1 MIFLFNIYLELN
13 KKTLVKMKTFQFILF
28 STVYFFYSHHLFSQI
43 INRENITDME
53 FRHVGPVGNRVT
65 TVAGVPNDPMTY
77 YVGAASGGVW
87 KTLDGGLNWKPIF
100 DSQEVHS
107 IGAISVAPSD
117 PMTIY
122 VGTGESSIRS
132 NVSIG
137 NGVYKSEDG
146 GDTWKNLGLENTGRI
161 SRIIIHPKNRNLIYV
176 GSLGHA
182 YAPQKD
188 RGIFMS
194 DNGGDT
200 WKHVLFIDNNTGI
213 SDIVM
218 DPDNPRILFAGAWQL
233 DLKTWRRISGGPG
246 GGIFK
251 TIDGGKNWIRLK
263 GNGLPEKDVGKI
275 ALAMTPADPER
286 LYALIETG
294 DGVPYNGKETEYGEL
309 WRSDDNG
316 KTFKLINSNRNLGG
330 RQAYYTRTAASTDN
344 PNEVYFMTSDFFSSI
359 DGGITITQ
367 ALEGD
372 DALKL
377 ENHSKL
383 SAPNWDHHEMW
394 IDPFDGNRM
403 AVAGDG
409 GISISQNRG
418 KSWLKTFLPVAQL
431 YHVTTDNSIPY
442 NLLTNR
448 QDGPSMKGPSRANM
462 GNWWYSGMIQ
472 SGLWREVGGGES
484 GFATP
489 DPTNP
494 DIVWSSASGS
504 GSLGGIVTRY
514 NEKTNQ
520 YRQLEVWPEYA
531 SGSYA
536 SLLKYRFQWTFPLL
550 ISPHDNKTIYVTS
563 QHVHK
568 TTNDGQSWEVISPD
582 LTMND
587 KEMQGFS
594 GGLTGDNIAVEYA
607 NVIYAF
613 EESPVQKGVLW
624 AGTNDGLVHVSQD
637 NGKSW
642 KNVTKNI
649 PKLPKL
655 GVVRNIDASKWNP
668 AKAYLTIEFHQVGN
682 FKPYVY
688 KTENFGKSWEK
699 ITNGIAPGN
708 LSYTRNIKE
717 DPVREG
723 LLYLGTEN
731 ALYFSNDDGNNW
743 QSLMT
748 NLPHTPMY
756 WIDVQ
761 EHFNDL
767 VIGTYG
773 RGIWIL
779 DDISPLQQL
788 NENIL
793 TKESH
798 LFDIKPSYRFHNV
811 TNSLQMLKEAS
822 TGQDPPKGASINFW
836 SRDKKDVKIIITNEK
851 NDTIKIIKLKAK
863 KGINRLWWDF
873 YAEKTNL
880 IKFKTKPLYAD
891 WFSLNKNKERAE
903 QSLYSFSILSP
914 PGTYNITLKS
924 SESSMSKSL
933 KVIKDPNSEGTLEDI
948 SLQNEL
954 VTKIYEDLNLAI
966 SYVNSIETIRK
977 QLIDLKEILRNANQ
991 KKEIMP
997 IVEKLESEFLEVE
1010 KKLVQL
1016 KITGTGQDGVR
1027 YEKMIVEKLR
1037 YLASNVQISDFKPAD
1052 SYIEVYRILKNRLNK
1067 IGEEFEILKNE
1078 KLKNT
1083 LKIFKNNGVEMI
1095 ITD

>member
-1 MIFLFNIYLELN
+1 M
-13 KKTLVKMKTFQFILF
+13 KTLYNLLTLTFYLL
-28 STVYFFYSHHLFSQI
+28 YSNLSYAQTLS
-43 INRENITDME
+43 NDLITEME
-53 FRHVGPVGNRVT
+53 FRHVGPIGNRVT
-65 TVAGVPNDPMTY
+65 TVAGIPNDPMTY

-87 KTLDGGLNWKPIF
+87 KTIDGGLNWGPIF
-100 DSQEVHS
+100 DNQEVHS

-146 GDTWKNLGLENTGRI
+146 GETWKHLGLENTGRI
-161 SRIIIHPKNRNLIYV
+161 SRIIIHPKNRDLIYV

-182 YAPQKD
+182 YSPQKE
-188 RGIFMS
+188 RGVFMS
-194 DNGGDT
+194 ENGGES
-200 WKHVLFIDNNTGI
+200 WKHVLFIDSNTGI
-213 SDIVM
+213 SDMVM
-218 DPDNPRILFAGAWQL
+218 DPDNSRILFAGAWQL

-246 GGIFK
+246 SGIFK
-251 TIDGGKNWIRLK
+251 SVDGGINWTKLK
-263 GNGLPEKDVGKI
+263 GNGLPKKDVGKI
-275 ALAMTPADPER
+275 ALAMTPADPNR

-294 DGVPYNGKETEYGEL
+294 DGVPYNGKETESGEL

-316 KTFKLINSNRNLGG
+316 KTFKLVNSNRNLGG

-344 PNEVYFMTSDFFSSI
+344 PNEIYFMTSDFFSSI
-359 DGGITITQ
+359 DGGVSVTK
-367 ALEGD
+367 
-372 DALKL
+372 ALKGDGDEEEEYVDKNGPQL
-377 ENHSKL
+377 AS
-383 SAPNWDHHEMW
+383 PNWDHHEMW

-448 QDGPSMKGPSRANM
+448 QDGPSMKGPSRSNM
-462 GNWWYSGMIQ
+462 ENWWHSGMIQ

-489 DPTNP
+489 DPKNP

-514 NEKTNQ
+514 NEKTKQ

-531 SGSYA
+531 AGSYA

-550 ISPHDNKTIYVTS
+550 ISPHDNKTVYVTS

-587 KEMQGFS
+587 KKMQGFS

-613 EESPVQKGVLW
+613 EESPVKQGVFW

-637 NGKSW
+637 NGKTW

-655 GVVRNIDASKWNP
+655 GVVRNIEASKWNP
-668 AKAYLTIEFHQVGN
+668 AKAYLTIEFHQVGD

-688 KTENFGKSWEK
+688 KTENYGKSWEK
-699 ITNGIAPGN
+699 ITNGIKPGN

-717 DPVREG
+717 DPVKEG

-731 ALYFSNDDGNNW
+731 ALYFSNDDGENW
-743 QSLMT
+743 QSLMS
-748 NLPHTPMY
+748 NLPPSPMY

-767 VIGTYG
+767 VVGTYG

-779 DDISPLQQL
+779 DDLSPLQQL
-788 NENIL
+788 DQNI
-793 TKESH
+793 TKKEAH
-798 LFDIKPSYRFHNV
+798 LFDIKPAYRFHNV

-822 TGQDPPKGASINFW
+822 TGQDPPKGASINYW
-836 SRDKKDVKIIITNEK
+836 SNGEKDIEVIITNQK
-851 NDTIKIIKLKAK
+851 NEPIKTIKEKAK

-873 YAEKTNL
+873 SNEKTSD
-880 IKFKTKPLYAD
+880 IVFRTKPLYAD
-891 WFSLNKNKERAE
+891 WFTLDKNKERAD
-903 QSLYSFSILSP
+903 QSLYSFSIMSP

-924 SESSMSKSL
+924 GANSMTKTL
-933 KVIKDPNSEGTLEDI
+933 KVMKDPNSEGTVEDI
-948 SLQNEL
+948 NLQNQL
-954 VTKIYEDLNLAI
+954 VTKIYADLNTTI
-966 SYVNSIETIRK
+966 SHINSIEVIRRQLLDLKAMLKNSSSKKEFVQMVDKLENQFLEIEK
-977 QLIDLKEILRNANQ
+977 QLI
-991 KKEIMP
+991 
-997 IVEKLESEFLEVE
+997 
-1010 KKLVQL
+1010 QL

-1027 YEKMIVEKLR
+1027 YQKMLVEKLR
-1037 YLASNVQISDFKPAD
+1037 YLAANVQISDFKPAD
-1052 SYIEVYRILKNRLNK
+1052 SYVEVY
-1067 IGEEFEILKNE
+1067 EILKGRLNSIAQKFE
-1078 KLKNT
+1078 KLKTEDLSNT
-1083 LKIFKNNGVEMI
+1083 LDTLRNNKIEMI
-1095 ITD
+1095 VTD

>member
-1 MIFLFNIYLELN
+1 MKKLSLKLILTIYFLCSNL
-13 KKTLVKMKTFQFILF
+13 
-28 STVYFFYSHHLFSQI
+28 SFSQTLS
-43 INRENITDME
+43 NDNLKEME
-53 FRHVGPVGNRVT
+53 FRHVGPIGNRVT
-65 TVAGVPNDPMTY
+65 TVAGIPNDPMTY

-87 KTLDGGLNWKPIF
+87 KTIDGGLNWSPIF
-100 DSQEVHS
+100 DNQEVHS

-117 PMTIY
+117 PMTVY

-146 GDTWKNLGLENTGRI
+146 GETWKHLGLENTGRI
-161 SRIIIHPKNRNLIYV
+161 SRIIIHPKNRDLIYV

-182 YAPQKD
+182 YSPQKE
-188 RGIFMS
+188 RGVFMS
-194 DNGGDT
+194 ENGGES
-200 WKHVLFIDNNTGI
+200 WKHVLFIDSNTGI
-213 SDIVM
+213 SDMVM
-218 DPDNPRILFAGAWQL
+218 DPDNSRILFAGAWQL

-246 GGIFK
+246 SGIFK
-251 TIDGGKNWIRLK
+251 SVDGGINWTKLK
-263 GNGLPEKDVGKI
+263 GNGLPKKDVGKI
-275 ALAMTPADPER
+275 ALAMTPADPDR

-294 DGVPYNGKETEYGEL
+294 DGVPYNGKETESGEL

-316 KTFKLINSNRNLGG
+316 KTFKLVNSNRNLGG

-344 PNEVYFMTSDFFSSI
+344 PNEIYFMTSDFFSSI
-359 DGGITITQ
+359 DGGVSVTK
-367 ALEGD
+367 
-372 DALKL
+372 ALKGDGDEEEEYVDKNGPQL
-377 ENHSKL
+377 AS
-383 SAPNWDHHEMW
+383 PNWDHHEMW

-448 QDGPSMKGPSRANM
+448 QDGPSMKGPSRSNM
-462 GNWWYSGMIQ
+462 ENWWHSGMIQ

-489 DPTNP
+489 DPKNP

-514 NEKTNQ
+514 NEKTKQ

-531 SGSYA
+531 AGSYA
-536 SLLKYRFQWTFPLL
+536 SMLKYRFQWTFPLL
-550 ISPHDNKTIYVTS
+550 ISPHDNKTVYVTS

-587 KEMQGFS
+587 KKMQGFS

-613 EESPVQKGVLW
+613 EESPVKQGVFW

-637 NGKSW
+637 NGKTW

-655 GVVRNIDASKWNP
+655 GVVRNIEASKWNP
-668 AKAYLTIEFHQVGN
+668 AKAYLTIEFHQVGD

-688 KTENFGKSWEK
+688 KTENYGKSWEK
-699 ITNGIAPGN
+699 ITNGIKPGN

-717 DPVREG
+717 DPVKEG

-731 ALYFSNDDGNNW
+731 ALYFSNDDGENW
-743 QSLMT
+743 QSLMS
-748 NLPHTPMY
+748 NLPPSPMY

-767 VIGTYG
+767 VVGTYG

-779 DDISPLQQL
+779 DDLSPLQQL
-788 NENIL
+788 DQNI
-793 TKESH
+793 TKKETH
-798 LFDIKPSYRFHNV
+798 LFDIKPAYRFHNV

-822 TGQDPPKGASINFW
+822 TGQDPPKGASINYW
-836 SRDKKDVKIIITNEK
+836 SNGEKDIEIIITNQK
-851 NDTIKIIKLKAK
+851 NEPVKTIKEKAK

-873 YAEKTNL
+873 SNEETSN
-880 IKFKTKPLYAD
+880 IVFRTKPLYAD
-891 WFSLNKNKERAE
+891 WFTLDKNKERAD
-903 QSLYSFSILSP
+903 QSLYSFSIMSP

-924 SESSMSKSL
+924 GANSMTKTL
-933 KVIKDPNSEGTLEDI
+933 KVMKDPNSEGTEEDI
-948 SLQNEL
+948 NLQNQL
-954 VTKIYEDLNLAI
+954 VTKIYADLNTTI
-966 SYVNSIETIRK
+966 SHINSIEVIRRQLLDLKAMLKNSSSKKEFVQMVDKLENQFLEIEK
-977 QLIDLKEILRNANQ
+977 QLI
-991 KKEIMP
+991 
-997 IVEKLESEFLEVE
+997 
-1010 KKLVQL
+1010 QL

-1027 YEKMIVEKLR
+1027 YQKMLVEKLR
-1037 YLASNVQISDFKPAD
+1037 YLAANVQISDFKPAD
-1052 SYIEVYRILKNRLNK
+1052 SYVEVY
-1067 IGEEFEILKNE
+1067 EILKGRLNSIAQKFE
-1078 KLKNT
+1078 KLKTEDLSNT
-1083 LKIFKNNGVEMI
+1083 LDTLRNNKIEMI
-1095 ITD
+1095 VTD

>member
-1 MIFLFNIYLELN
+1 MKKLYFKLILSIYFLSSNL
-13 KKTLVKMKTFQFILF
+13 
-28 STVYFFYSHHLFSQI
+28 SFSQTLSNDI
-43 INRENITDME
+43 IKEME
-53 FRHVGPVGNRVT
+53 FRHVGPIGNRVT
-65 TVAGVPNDPMTY
+65 TVAGIPNDPMTY

-87 KTLDGGLNWKPIF
+87 KTIDGGLNWSPIF
-100 DSQEVHS
+100 DNQEVHS

-146 GDTWKNLGLENTGRI
+146 GETWKHLGLENTGRI
-161 SRIIIHPKNRNLIYV
+161 SRIIIHPKNRDLIYV

-182 YAPQKD
+182 YSPQKE
-188 RGIFMS
+188 RGVFMS
-194 DNGGDT
+194 ENGGES
-200 WKHVLFIDNNTGI
+200 WKHVLFIDSNTGI
-213 SDIVM
+213 SDMVM
-218 DPDNPRILFAGAWQL
+218 DPDNSRILFAGAWQL

-246 GGIFK
+246 SGIFK
-251 TIDGGKNWIRLK
+251 SVDGGINWTKLK
-263 GNGLPEKDVGKI
+263 GNGLPKKDVGKI
-275 ALAMTPADPER
+275 ALAMTPADPDR

-294 DGVPYNGKETEYGEL
+294 DGVPYNGKETESGEL

-316 KTFKLINSNRNLGG
+316 KTFKLVNSNRNLGG

-344 PNEVYFMTSDFFSSI
+344 PNEIYFMTSDFFSSI
-359 DGGITITQ
+359 DGGVSVTK
-367 ALEGD
+367 
-372 DALKL
+372 ALKGDGDEEEEYVDKNGPQL
-377 ENHSKL
+377 AS
-383 SAPNWDHHEMW
+383 PNWDHHEMW

-418 KSWLKTFLPVAQL
+418 KSWLKTLLPIAQL

-448 QDGPSMKGPSRANM
+448 QDGPSMKGPSRANS
-462 GNWWYSGMIQ
+462 NFRWSKIGMIQ
-472 SGLWREVGGGES
+472 SGMWREVGGGES

-489 DPTNP
+489 DPKNP

-514 NEKTNQ
+514 NEKTKQ

-531 SGSYA
+531 AGSYA

-550 ISPHDNKTIYVTS
+550 ISPHDNKTVYVTS

-587 KEMQGFS
+587 KKMQGFS

-613 EESPVQKGVLW
+613 EESPVKQGVFW

-637 NGKSW
+637 NGKTW

-655 GVVRNIDASKWNP
+655 GVVRNIEASKWNP
-668 AKAYLTIEFHQVGN
+668 AKAYLTIEFHQVGD

-688 KTENFGKSWEK
+688 KTENYGKSWEK
-699 ITNGIAPGN
+699 ITNGIKPGN

-717 DPVREG
+717 DPVKEG

-731 ALYFSNDDGNNW
+731 ALYFSNDDGENW
-743 QSLMT
+743 QSLMS
-748 NLPHTPMY
+748 NLPPSPMY

-767 VIGTYG
+767 VVGTYG

-779 DDISPLQQL
+779 DDLSPLQQL
-788 NENIL
+788 DQNI
-793 TKESH
+793 TKKEAH
-798 LFDIKPSYRFHNV
+798 LFDIKPAYRFHNV

-822 TGQDPPKGASINFW
+822 TGQDPPKGASINYW
-836 SRDKKDVKIIITNEK
+836 SNGEKDIEIIITNQK
-851 NDTIKIIKLKAK
+851 NEPVKTIKEKAK

-873 YAEKTNL
+873 SNEETSN
-880 IKFKTKPLYAD
+880 IVFRTKPLYAD
-891 WFSLNKNKERAE
+891 WFTLDKNKERAD
-903 QSLYSFSILSP
+903 QSLYSFSIMSP

-924 SESSMSKSL
+924 GANSMTKTL
-933 KVIKDPNSEGTLEDI
+933 KVMKDPNSEGTEEDI
-948 SLQNEL
+948 NLQNQL
-954 VTKIYEDLNLAI
+954 VTKIYADLNTTI
-966 SYVNSIETIRK
+966 SHINSIEVIRRQLLDLKAMLKNSSSKKEFVQMVDKLENQFLEIEK
-977 QLIDLKEILRNANQ
+977 QLI
-991 KKEIMP
+991 
-997 IVEKLESEFLEVE
+997 
-1010 KKLVQL
+1010 QL

-1027 YEKMIVEKLR
+1027 YQKMLVEKLR
-1037 YLASNVQISDFKPAD
+1037 YLAANVQISDFKPAD
-1052 SYIEVYRILKNRLNK
+1052 SYVEVY
-1067 IGEEFEILKNE
+1067 EILKGRLNSIVQKFE
-1078 KLKNT
+1078 KLKTEDLSNT
-1083 LKIFKNNGVEMI
+1083 LDTLRNNKIEMI
-1095 ITD
+1095 VTD

>member
-1 MIFLFNIYLELN
+1 MKKLYLKLILSIYFLFSNL
-13 KKTLVKMKTFQFILF
+13 
-28 STVYFFYSHHLFSQI
+28 SFSQTLS
-43 INRENITDME
+43 NDNIKEME
-53 FRHVGPVGNRVT
+53 FRHVGPIGNRVT
-65 TVAGVPNDPMTY
+65 TVAGIPNDPMTY

-87 KTLDGGLNWKPIF
+87 KTIDGGLNWSPIF
-100 DSQEVHS
+100 DNQEVHS

-146 GDTWKNLGLENTGRI
+146 GETWKHLGLENTGRI
-161 SRIIIHPKNRNLIYV
+161 SRIIIHPKNRDLIYV

-182 YAPQKD
+182 YSPQKE
-188 RGIFMS
+188 RGVFMS
-194 DNGGDT
+194 ENGGES
-200 WKHVLFIDNNTGI
+200 WKHVLFIDSNTGI
-213 SDIVM
+213 SDMVM
-218 DPDNPRILFAGAWQL
+218 DPDNSRILFAGAWQL

-246 GGIFK
+246 SGIFK
-251 TIDGGKNWIRLK
+251 SVDGGISWTKLK
-263 GNGLPEKDVGKI
+263 GNGLPKKDVGKI
-275 ALAMTPADPER
+275 ALAMTPADPDR

-294 DGVPYNGKETEYGEL
+294 DGVPYNGKETESGEL

-316 KTFKLINSNRNLGG
+316 KTFKLVNSNRNLGG

-344 PNEVYFMTSDFFSSI
+344 PNEIYFMTSDFFSSI
-359 DGGITITQ
+359 DGGVSVTK
-367 ALEGD
+367 
-372 DALKL
+372 ALKGDGDEEEEYVDKNGPQL
-377 ENHSKL
+377 AS
-383 SAPNWDHHEMW
+383 PNWDHHEMW

-448 QDGPSMKGPSRANM
+448 QDGPSMKGPSRSNM
-462 GNWWYSGMIQ
+462 ENWWHSGMIQ

-489 DPTNP
+489 DPKNP

-514 NEKTNQ
+514 NEKTKQ

-531 SGSYA
+531 AGSYA

-550 ISPHDNKTIYVTS
+550 ISPHDNKTVYVTS

-587 KEMQGFS
+587 KKMQGFS

-613 EESPVQKGVLW
+613 EESPVKQGVFW

-637 NGKSW
+637 NGKTW

-655 GVVRNIDASKWNP
+655 GVVRNIEASKWNP
-668 AKAYLTIEFHQVGN
+668 AKAYLTIEFHQVGD

-688 KTENFGKSWEK
+688 KTENYGKSWEK
-699 ITNGIAPGN
+699 ITNGIKPGN

-717 DPVREG
+717 DPVKEG

-731 ALYFSNDDGNNW
+731 ALYFSNDDGENW
-743 QSLMT
+743 QSLMS
-748 NLPHTPMY
+748 NLPPSPMY

-767 VIGTYG
+767 VVGTYG

-779 DDISPLQQL
+779 DDLSPLQQL
-788 NENIL
+788 DQNI
-793 TKESH
+793 TKKEAH
-798 LFDIKPSYRFHNV
+798 LFDIKPAYRFHNV

-822 TGQDPPKGASINFW
+822 TGQDPPKGASINYW
-836 SRDKKDVKIIITNEK
+836 SNGEKDIEIIITNQK
-851 NDTIKIIKLKAK
+851 NEPVKTIKEKAK

-873 YAEKTNL
+873 SNEETSN
-880 IKFKTKPLYAD
+880 IVFRTKPLYAD
-891 WFSLNKNKERAE
+891 WFTLDKNKERAD
-903 QSLYSFSILSP
+903 QSLYSFSIMSP

-924 SESSMSKSL
+924 GANSMTKTL
-933 KVIKDPNSEGTLEDI
+933 KVMKDPNSEGTEEDI
-948 SLQNEL
+948 NLQNQL
-954 VTKIYEDLNLAI
+954 VTKIYADLNTTI
-966 SYVNSIETIRK
+966 SHINSIEVIRRQLLDLKAMLKNSSSKKEFVQMVDKLENQFLEIEK
-977 QLIDLKEILRNANQ
+977 QLI
-991 KKEIMP
+991 
-997 IVEKLESEFLEVE
+997 
-1010 KKLVQL
+1010 QL

-1027 YEKMIVEKLR
+1027 YQKMLVEKLR
-1037 YLASNVQISDFKPAD
+1037 YLAANVQISDFKPAD
-1052 SYIEVYRILKNRLNK
+1052 SYVEVY
-1067 IGEEFEILKNE
+1067 EILKGRLNSIVQKFE
-1078 KLKNT
+1078 KLKTEDLSNT
-1083 LKIFKNNGVEMI
+1083 LDTLRNNKIEMI
-1095 ITD
+1095 VTD

>member
-1 MIFLFNIYLELN
+1 MKKLSLKLILTIYFLFSNL
-13 KKTLVKMKTFQFILF
+13 
-28 STVYFFYSHHLFSQI
+28 SFSQTLS
-43 INRENITDME
+43 NDNLKEME
-53 FRHVGPVGNRVT
+53 FRHVGPIGNRVT
-65 TVAGVPNDPMTY
+65 TVAGIPNDPMTY

-87 KTLDGGLNWKPIF
+87 KTIDGGLNWSPIF
-100 DSQEVHS
+100 DNQEVHS

-117 PMTIY
+117 PMTVY

-146 GDTWKNLGLENTGRI
+146 GETWKHLGLENTGRI
-161 SRIIIHPKNRNLIYV
+161 SRIIIHPKNRDLIYV

-182 YAPQKD
+182 YSPQKE
-188 RGIFMS
+188 RGVFMS
-194 DNGGDT
+194 ENGGES
-200 WKHVLFIDNNTGI
+200 WKHVLFIDSNTGI
-213 SDIVM
+213 SDMVM
-218 DPDNPRILFAGAWQL
+218 DPDNSRILFAGAWQL

-246 GGIFK
+246 SGIFK
-251 TIDGGKNWIRLK
+251 SVDGGINWTKLK
-263 GNGLPEKDVGKI
+263 GNGLPKKDVGKI
-275 ALAMTPADPER
+275 ALAMTPADPDR

-294 DGVPYNGKETEYGEL
+294 DGVPYNGKETESGEL

-316 KTFKLINSNRNLGG
+316 KTFKLVNSNRNLGG

-344 PNEVYFMTSDFFSSI
+344 PNEIYFMTSDFFSSI
-359 DGGITITQ
+359 DGGVSVTK
-367 ALEGD
+367 
-372 DALKL
+372 ALKGDGDEEEEYVDKNGPQL
-377 ENHSKL
+377 AS
-383 SAPNWDHHEMW
+383 PNWDHHEMW

-448 QDGPSMKGPSRANM
+448 QDGPSMKGPSRSNM
-462 GNWWYSGMIQ
+462 ENWWHSGMIQ

-489 DPTNP
+489 DPKNP

-514 NEKTNQ
+514 NEKTKQ

-531 SGSYA
+531 AGSYA
-536 SLLKYRFQWTFPLL
+536 SMLKYRFQWTFPLL
-550 ISPHDNKTIYVTS
+550 ISPHDNKTVYVTS

-587 KEMQGFS
+587 KKMQGFS

-613 EESPVQKGVLW
+613 EESPVKQGVFW

-637 NGKSW
+637 NGKTW

-655 GVVRNIDASKWNP
+655 GVVRNIEASKWNP
-668 AKAYLTIEFHQVGN
+668 AKAYLTIEFHQVGD

-688 KTENFGKSWEK
+688 KTENYGKSWEK
-699 ITNGIAPGN
+699 ITNGIKPGN

-717 DPVREG
+717 DPVKEG

-731 ALYFSNDDGNNW
+731 ALYFSNDDGENW
-743 QSLMT
+743 QSLMS
-748 NLPHTPMY
+748 NLPPSPMY

-767 VIGTYG
+767 VVGTYG

-779 DDISPLQQL
+779 DDLSPLQQL
-788 NENIL
+788 DQNI
-793 TKESH
+793 TKKEAH
-798 LFDIKPSYRFHNV
+798 LFDIKPAYRFHNV

-822 TGQDPPKGASINFW
+822 TGQDPPKGASINYW
-836 SRDKKDVKIIITNEK
+836 SNGEKDIEIIITNQK
-851 NDTIKIIKLKAK
+851 NEPVKTIKEKAK

-873 YAEKTNL
+873 SNEETSN
-880 IKFKTKPLYAD
+880 IVFRTKPLYAD
-891 WFSLNKNKERAE
+891 WFTLDKNKERAD
-903 QSLYSFSILSP
+903 QSLYSFSVMSP

-924 SESSMSKSL
+924 GANSMTKTL
-933 KVIKDPNSEGTLEDI
+933 KVMKDPNSEGTLEDI
-948 SLQNEL
+948 NLQNQL
-954 VTKIYEDLNLAI
+954 VTKIYADLNTTI
-966 SYVNSIETIRK
+966 SHINSIEVIRRQLLDLKAMLKNSSSKKEFVQMVDKLENQFLEIEK
-977 QLIDLKEILRNANQ
+977 QLI
-991 KKEIMP
+991 
-997 IVEKLESEFLEVE
+997 
-1010 KKLVQL
+1010 QL

-1027 YEKMIVEKLR
+1027 YQKMLVEKLR
-1037 YLASNVQISDFKPAD
+1037 YLAANVQISDFKPAD
-1052 SYIEVYRILKNRLNK
+1052 SYVEVY
-1067 IGEEFEILKNE
+1067 EILKGRLNSIAQKFE
-1078 KLKNT
+1078 KLKHEQGMQSE
-1083 LKIFKNNGVEMI
+1083 KRP
-1095 ITD
+1095 

>member
-1 MIFLFNIYLELN
+1 MKKLSLKLILTIYFLCSNL
-13 KKTLVKMKTFQFILF
+13 
-28 STVYFFYSHHLFSQI
+28 SFSQTLS
-43 INRENITDME
+43 NDNLKEME
-53 FRHVGPVGNRVT
+53 FRHVGPIGNRVT
-65 TVAGVPNDPMTY
+65 TVAGIPNDPMTY

-87 KTLDGGLNWKPIF
+87 KTIDGGLNWSPIF
-100 DSQEVHS
+100 DNQEVHS

-117 PMTIY
+117 PMTVY

-146 GDTWKNLGLENTGRI
+146 GETWKHLGLENTGRI
-161 SRIIIHPKNRNLIYV
+161 SRIIIHPKNRDLIYV

-182 YAPQKD
+182 YSPQKE
-188 RGIFMS
+188 RGVFMS
-194 DNGGDT
+194 ENGGES
-200 WKHVLFIDNNTGI
+200 WKHVLFIDSNTGI
-213 SDIVM
+213 SDMVM
-218 DPDNPRILFAGAWQL
+218 DPDNSRILFAGAWQL

-246 GGIFK
+246 SGIFK
-251 TIDGGKNWIRLK
+251 SVDGGINWTKLK
-263 GNGLPEKDVGKI
+263 GNGLPKKDVGKI
-275 ALAMTPADPER
+275 ALAMTPADPDR

-294 DGVPYNGKETEYGEL
+294 DGVPYNGKETESGEL

-316 KTFKLINSNRNLGG
+316 KTFKLVNSNRNLGG

-344 PNEVYFMTSDFFSSI
+344 PNEIYFMTSDFFSSI
-359 DGGITITQ
+359 DGGVSVTK
-367 ALEGD
+367 
-372 DALKL
+372 ALKGDGDEEEEYVDKNGPQL
-377 ENHSKL
+377 AS
-383 SAPNWDHHEMW
+383 PNWDHHEMW

-448 QDGPSMKGPSRANM
+448 QDGPSMKGPSRSNM
-462 GNWWYSGMIQ
+462 ENWWHSGMIQ

-489 DPTNP
+489 DPKNP

-514 NEKTNQ
+514 NEKTKQ

-531 SGSYA
+531 AGSYA
-536 SLLKYRFQWTFPLL
+536 SMLKYRFQWTFPLL
-550 ISPHDNKTIYVTS
+550 ISPHDNKTVYVTS

-587 KEMQGFS
+587 KKMQGFS

-613 EESPVQKGVLW
+613 EESPVKQGVFW

-637 NGKSW
+637 NGKTW

-655 GVVRNIDASKWNP
+655 GVVRNIEASKWNP
-668 AKAYLTIEFHQVGN
+668 AKAYLTIEFHQVGD

-688 KTENFGKSWEK
+688 KTENYGKSWEK
-699 ITNGIAPGN
+699 ITNGIKPGN

-717 DPVREG
+717 DPVKEG

-731 ALYFSNDDGNNW
+731 ALYFSNDDGENW
-743 QSLMT
+743 QSLMS
-748 NLPHTPMY
+748 NLPPSPMY

-767 VIGTYG
+767 VVGTYG

-779 DDISPLQQL
+779 DDLSPLQQL
-788 NENIL
+788 DQNI
-793 TKESH
+793 TKKEAH
-798 LFDIKPSYRFHNV
+798 LFDIKPAYRFHNV

-822 TGQDPPKGASINFW
+822 TGQDPPKGASINYW
-836 SRDKKDVKIIITNEK
+836 SNGEKDIEIIITNQK
-851 NDTIKIIKLKAK
+851 NEPVKTIKEKAK

-873 YAEKTNL
+873 SNEETSN
-880 IKFKTKPLYAD
+880 IVFRTKPLYAD
-891 WFSLNKNKERAE
+891 WFTLDKNKERAD
-903 QSLYSFSILSP
+903 QSLYSFSIMSP

-924 SESSMSKSL
+924 GANSMTKTL
-933 KVIKDPNSEGTLEDI
+933 KVMKDPNSEGTEEDI
-948 SLQNEL
+948 NLQNQL
-954 VTKIYEDLNLAI
+954 VTKIYADLNTTI
-966 SYVNSIETIRK
+966 SHINSIEVIRRQLLDLKAMLKNSSSKKEFVQMVDKLENQFLEIEK
-977 QLIDLKEILRNANQ
+977 QLI
-991 KKEIMP
+991 
-997 IVEKLESEFLEVE
+997 
-1010 KKLVQL
+1010 QL

-1027 YEKMIVEKLR
+1027 YQKMLVEKLR
-1037 YLASNVQISDFKPAD
+1037 YLAANVQISDFKPAD
-1052 SYIEVYRILKNRLNK
+1052 SYVEVY
-1067 IGEEFEILKNE
+1067 EILKGRLNSISQKFE
-1078 KLKNT
+1078 KLKTDDLSNT
-1083 LKIFKNNGVEMI
+1083 LDTLRNNKVEMI
-1095 ITD
+1095 VID

>member
-1 MIFLFNIYLELN
+1 MKKLSLKLILTIYFLCSNL
-13 KKTLVKMKTFQFILF
+13 
-28 STVYFFYSHHLFSQI
+28 SFSQTLS
-43 INRENITDME
+43 NDNLKEME
-53 FRHVGPVGNRVT
+53 FRHVGPIGNRVT
-65 TVAGVPNDPMTY
+65 TVAGIPNDPMTY

-87 KTLDGGLNWKPIF
+87 KTIDGGLNWSPIF
-100 DSQEVHS
+100 DNQEVHS

-117 PMTIY
+117 PMTVY

-146 GDTWKNLGLENTGRI
+146 GETWKHLGLENTGRI
-161 SRIIIHPKNRNLIYV
+161 SRIIIHPKNRDLIYV

-182 YAPQKD
+182 YSPQKE
-188 RGIFMS
+188 RGVFMS
-194 DNGGDT
+194 ENGGES
-200 WKHVLFIDNNTGI
+200 WKHVLFIDSNTGI
-213 SDIVM
+213 SDMVM
-218 DPDNPRILFAGAWQL
+218 DPDNSRILFAGAWQL

-246 GGIFK
+246 SGIFK
-251 TIDGGKNWIRLK
+251 SVDGGINWTKLK
-263 GNGLPEKDVGKI
+263 GNGLPKKDVGKI
-275 ALAMTPADPER
+275 ALAMTPADPDR

-294 DGVPYNGKETEYGEL
+294 DGVPYNGKETESGEL

-316 KTFKLINSNRNLGG
+316 KTFKLVNSNRNLGG

-344 PNEVYFMTSDFFSSI
+344 PNEIYFMTSDFFSSI
-359 DGGITITQ
+359 DGGVSVTK
-367 ALEGD
+367 
-372 DALKL
+372 ALKGDGDEEEEYVDKNGPQL
-377 ENHSKL
+377 AS
-383 SAPNWDHHEMW
+383 PNWDHHEMW

-448 QDGPSMKGPSRANM
+448 QDGPSMKGPSRSNM
-462 GNWWYSGMIQ
+462 ENWWHSGMIQ

-489 DPTNP
+489 DPKNP

-504 GSLGGIVTRY
+504 GSLGGMVTRY
-514 NEKTNQ
+514 NEKTKQ

-531 SGSYA
+531 AGSYA

-550 ISPHDNKTIYVTS
+550 ISPHDNKTVYVTS

-587 KEMQGFS
+587 KKMQGFS

-613 EESPVQKGVLW
+613 EESPVKQGVFW

-637 NGKSW
+637 NGKTW

-655 GVVRNIDASKWNP
+655 GVVRNIEASKWNP
-668 AKAYLTIEFHQVGN
+668 AKAYLTIEFHQVGD

-688 KTENFGKSWEK
+688 KTENYGKSWEK
-699 ITNGIAPGN
+699 ITNGIKPGN

-717 DPVREG
+717 DPVKEG

-731 ALYFSNDDGNNW
+731 ALYFSNDDGENW
-743 QSLMT
+743 QSLMS
-748 NLPHTPMY
+748 NLPPSPMY

-767 VIGTYG
+767 VVGTYG

-779 DDISPLQQL
+779 DDLSPLQQL
-788 NENIL
+788 DQNI
-793 TKESH
+793 TKKETH
-798 LFDIKPSYRFHNV
+798 LFDIKPAYRFHNV

-822 TGQDPPKGASINFW
+822 TGQDPPKGASINYW
-836 SRDKKDVKIIITNEK
+836 SNGEKDIEIIITNQK
-851 NDTIKIIKLKAK
+851 NEPVKTIKEKAK

-873 YAEKTNL
+873 SSEETRD
-880 IKFKTKPLYAD
+880 IVFRTKPLYAD
-891 WFSLNKNKERAE
+891 WFTLDKNKERAD
-903 QSLYSFSILSP
+903 QSLYSFSIMSP

-924 SESSMSKSL
+924 GANSMTKTL
-933 KVIKDPNSEGTLEDI
+933 KVMKDPNSEGTEEDI
-948 SLQNEL
+948 NLQNQL
-954 VTKIYEDLNLAI
+954 VTKIYADLNTTI
-966 SYVNSIETIRK
+966 SHINSIEVIRRQLLDLKAMLKNSSSKKEFVQMVDKLENQFLEIEK
-977 QLIDLKEILRNANQ
+977 QLI
-991 KKEIMP
+991 
-997 IVEKLESEFLEVE
+997 
-1010 KKLVQL
+1010 QL

-1027 YEKMIVEKLR
+1027 YQKMLVEKLR
-1037 YLASNVQISDFKPAD
+1037 YLAANVQISDFKPAD
-1052 SYIEVYRILKNRLNK
+1052 SYVEVY
-1067 IGEEFEILKNE
+1067 EILKGRLNSIAQKFE
-1078 KLKNT
+1078 KLKTEDLSNT
-1083 LKIFKNNGVEMI
+1083 LDTLRNNKIEMI
-1095 ITD
+1095 VTD

>member
-1 MIFLFNIYLELN
+1 MKKLYFKLILSIYFLSSNL
-13 KKTLVKMKTFQFILF
+13 
-28 STVYFFYSHHLFSQI
+28 SFSQTLSNDI
-43 INRENITDME
+43 IKEME
-53 FRHVGPVGNRVT
+53 FRHVGPIGNRVT
-65 TVAGVPNDPMTY
+65 TVAGIPNDPMTY

-87 KTLDGGLNWKPIF
+87 KTIDGGLNWSPIF
-100 DSQEVHS
+100 DNQEVHS

-146 GDTWKNLGLENTGRI
+146 GETWKHLGLENTGRI
-161 SRIIIHPKNRNLIYV
+161 SRIIIHPKNRDLIYV

-182 YAPQKD
+182 YSPQKE
-188 RGIFMS
+188 RGVFMS
-194 DNGGDT
+194 ENGGES
-200 WKHVLFIDNNTGI
+200 WKHVLFIDSNTGI
-213 SDIVM
+213 SDMVM
-218 DPDNPRILFAGAWQL
+218 DPDNSRILFAGAWQL

-246 GGIFK
+246 SGIFK
-251 TIDGGKNWIRLK
+251 SVDGGINWTKLK
-263 GNGLPEKDVGKI
+263 GNGLPKKDVGKI
-275 ALAMTPADPER
+275 ALAMTPADPDR

-294 DGVPYNGKETEYGEL
+294 DGVPYNGKETESGEL

-316 KTFKLINSNRNLGG
+316 KTFKLVNSNRNLGG

-344 PNEVYFMTSDFFSSI
+344 PNEIYFMTSDFFSSI
-359 DGGITITQ
+359 DGGVSVTK
-367 ALEGD
+367 
-372 DALKL
+372 ALKGDGDEEEEYVDKNGPQL
-377 ENHSKL
+377 AS
-383 SAPNWDHHEMW
+383 PNWDHHEMW

-448 QDGPSMKGPSRANM
+448 QDGPSMKGPSRSNM
-462 GNWWYSGMIQ
+462 ENWWHSGMIQ

-489 DPTNP
+489 DPKNP

-514 NEKTNQ
+514 NEKTKQ

-531 SGSYA
+531 AGSYA

-550 ISPHDNKTIYVTS
+550 ISPHDNKTVYVTS

-587 KEMQGFS
+587 KKMQGFS

-613 EESPVQKGVLW
+613 EESPVKQGVFW

-637 NGKSW
+637 NGKTW

-655 GVVRNIDASKWNP
+655 GVVRNIEASKWNP
-668 AKAYLTIEFHQVGN
+668 AKAYLTIEFHQVGD

-688 KTENFGKSWEK
+688 KTENYGKSWEK
-699 ITNGIAPGN
+699 ITNGIKPGN

-717 DPVREG
+717 DPVKEG

-731 ALYFSNDDGNNW
+731 ALYFSNDDGENW
-743 QSLMT
+743 QSLMS
-748 NLPHTPMY
+748 NLPPSPMY

-767 VIGTYG
+767 VVGTYG

-779 DDISPLQQL
+779 DDLSPLQQL
-788 NENIL
+788 DQNI
-793 TKESH
+793 TKKEAH
-798 LFDIKPSYRFHNV
+798 LFDIKPAYRFHNV

-822 TGQDPPKGASINFW
+822 TGQDPPKGASINYW
-836 SRDKKDVKIIITNEK
+836 SNGEKDIEIIITNQK
-851 NDTIKIIKLKAK
+851 NEPVKTIKEKAK

-873 YAEKTNL
+873 SNEETSN
-880 IKFKTKPLYAD
+880 IVFRTKPLYAD
-891 WFSLNKNKERAE
+891 WFTLDKNKERAD
-903 QSLYSFSILSP
+903 QSLYSFSIMSP

-924 SESSMSKSL
+924 GANSMTKTL
-933 KVIKDPNSEGTLEDI
+933 KVMKDPNSEGTEEDI
-948 SLQNEL
+948 NLQNQL
-954 VTKIYEDLNLAI
+954 VTKIYADLNTTI
-966 SYVNSIETIRK
+966 SHINSIEVIRRQLLDLKAMLKNSSSKKEFVQMVDKLENQFLEIEK
-977 QLIDLKEILRNANQ
+977 QLI
-991 KKEIMP
+991 
-997 IVEKLESEFLEVE
+997 
-1010 KKLVQL
+1010 QL

-1027 YEKMIVEKLR
+1027 YQKMLVEKLR
-1037 YLASNVQISDFKPAD
+1037 YLAANVQISDFKPAD
-1052 SYIEVYRILKNRLNK
+1052 SYVEVY
-1067 IGEEFEILKNE
+1067 EILKGRLNSIAQKFE
-1078 KLKNT
+1078 KLKTEDLSNT
-1083 LKIFKNNGVEMI
+1083 LDTLRNNKIEMI
-1095 ITD
+1095 VTD

>member
-1 MIFLFNIYLELN
+1 MKKLSLKLILSIYFLSSNL
-13 KKTLVKMKTFQFILF
+13 
-28 STVYFFYSHHLFSQI
+28 SFSQTLSNDI
-43 INRENITDME
+43 IKEME
-53 FRHVGPVGNRVT
+53 FRHVGPIGNRVT
-65 TVAGVPNDPMTY
+65 TVAGIPNDPMTY

-87 KTLDGGLNWKPIF
+87 KTIDGGLNWSPIF
-100 DSQEVHS
+100 DNQEVHS

-146 GDTWKNLGLENTGRI
+146 GETWKHLGLENTGRI
-161 SRIIIHPKNRNLIYV
+161 SRIIIHPKNRDLIYV

-182 YAPQKD
+182 YSPQKE
-188 RGIFMS
+188 RGVFMS
-194 DNGGDT
+194 ENGGES
-200 WKHVLFIDNNTGI
+200 WKHVLFIDSNTGI
-213 SDIVM
+213 SDMVM
-218 DPDNPRILFAGAWQL
+218 DPDNSRILFAGAWQL

-246 GGIFK
+246 SGIFK
-251 TIDGGKNWIRLK
+251 SVDGGINWTKLK
-263 GNGLPEKDVGKI
+263 GNGLPKKDVGKI
-275 ALAMTPADPER
+275 ALAMTPADPDR

-294 DGVPYNGKETEYGEL
+294 DGVPYNGKETESGEL

-316 KTFKLINSNRNLGG
+316 KTFKLVNSNRNLGG

-344 PNEVYFMTSDFFSSI
+344 PNEIYFMTSDFFSSI
-359 DGGITITQ
+359 DGGVSVTK
-367 ALEGD
+367 
-372 DALKL
+372 ALKGDGDEEEEYVDKNGPQL
-377 ENHSKL
+377 AS
-383 SAPNWDHHEMW
+383 PNWDHHEMW

-448 QDGPSMKGPSRANM
+448 QDGPSMKGPSRSNM
-462 GNWWYSGMIQ
+462 ENWWHSGMIQ

-489 DPTNP
+489 DPKNP

-514 NEKTNQ
+514 NEKTKQ

-531 SGSYA
+531 AGSYA

-550 ISPHDNKTIYVTS
+550 ISPHDNKTVYVTS

-587 KEMQGFS
+587 KKMQGFS

-613 EESPVQKGVLW
+613 EESPVKQGVFW

-637 NGKSW
+637 NGKTW

-655 GVVRNIDASKWNP
+655 GVVRNIEASKWNP
-668 AKAYLTIEFHQVGN
+668 AKAYLTIEFHQVGD

-688 KTENFGKSWEK
+688 KTENYGKSWEK
-699 ITNGIAPGN
+699 ITNGIKPGN

-717 DPVREG
+717 DPVKEG

-731 ALYFSNDDGNNW
+731 ALYFSNDDGENW
-743 QSLMT
+743 QSLMS
-748 NLPHTPMY
+748 NLPPSPMY

-767 VIGTYG
+767 VVGTYG

-779 DDISPLQQL
+779 DDLSPLQQL
-788 NENIL
+788 DQNI
-793 TKESH
+793 TKKEAH
-798 LFDIKPSYRFHNV
+798 LFDVKPAYRFHNV

-822 TGQDPPKGASINFW
+822 TGQDPPKGASINYW
-836 SRDKKDVKIIITNEK
+836 SNGEKDIEIIITNQK
-851 NDTIKIIKLKAK
+851 NEPVKTIKEKAK

-873 YAEKTNL
+873 SNKETSN
-880 IKFKTKPLYAD
+880 IVFRTKPLYAD
-891 WFSLNKNKERAE
+891 WFTLDKNKERAD
-903 QSLYSFSILSP
+903 QSLYSFSIMSP

-924 SESSMSKSL
+924 GANSMTKTL
-933 KVIKDPNSEGTLEDI
+933 KVMKDPNSEGTEEDI
-948 SLQNEL
+948 NLQNQL
-954 VTKIYEDLNLAI
+954 VTKIYADLNTTI
-966 SYVNSIETIRK
+966 SHINSIEVIRRQLLDLKAMLKNSSSKKEFVQMVDKLENQFLEIEK
-977 QLIDLKEILRNANQ
+977 QLI
-991 KKEIMP
+991 
-997 IVEKLESEFLEVE
+997 
-1010 KKLVQL
+1010 QL

-1027 YEKMIVEKLR
+1027 YQKMLVEKLR
-1037 YLASNVQISDFKPAD
+1037 YLAANVQISDFKPAD
-1052 SYIEVYRILKNRLNK
+1052 SYVEVY
-1067 IGEEFEILKNE
+1067 EILKGRLNSIVQKFE
-1078 KLKNT
+1078 KLKTEDLSNT
-1083 LKIFKNNGVEMI
+1083 LDTLRNNKIEMI
-1095 ITD
+1095 VTD

>member
-1 MIFLFNIYLELN
+1 MKKLYFKLILSIYFLSSNL
-13 KKTLVKMKTFQFILF
+13 
-28 STVYFFYSHHLFSQI
+28 SFSQTLSNDI
-43 INRENITDME
+43 IKEME
-53 FRHVGPVGNRVT
+53 FRHVGPIGNRVT
-65 TVAGVPNDPMTY
+65 TVAGIPNDPMTY

-87 KTLDGGLNWKPIF
+87 KTIDGGLNWSPIF
-100 DSQEVHS
+100 DNQEVHS

-146 GDTWKNLGLENTGRI
+146 GETWKHLGLENTGRI
-161 SRIIIHPKNRNLIYV
+161 SRIIIHPKNRDLIYV

-182 YAPQKD
+182 YSPQKE
-188 RGIFMS
+188 RGVFMS
-194 DNGGDT
+194 ENGGES
-200 WKHVLFIDNNTGI
+200 WKHVLFIDSNTGI
-213 SDIVM
+213 SDMVM
-218 DPDNPRILFAGAWQL
+218 DPDNSRILFAGAWQL

-246 GGIFK
+246 SGIFK
-251 TIDGGKNWIRLK
+251 SVDGGINWTKLK
-263 GNGLPEKDVGKI
+263 GNGLPKKDVGKI
-275 ALAMTPADPER
+275 ALAMTPADPDR

-294 DGVPYNGKETEYGEL
+294 DGVPYNGKETESGEL

-316 KTFKLINSNRNLGG
+316 KTFKLVNSNRNLGG

-344 PNEVYFMTSDFFSSI
+344 PNEIYFMTSDFFSSI
-359 DGGITITQ
+359 DGGVSVTK
-367 ALEGD
+367 
-372 DALKL
+372 ALKGDGDEEEEYVDKNGPQL
-377 ENHSKL
+377 AS
-383 SAPNWDHHEMW
+383 PNWDHHEMW

-418 KSWLKTFLPVAQL
+418 KSWLKTLLPIAQL

-448 QDGPSMKGPSRANM
+448 QDGPSMKGPSRSNM
-462 GNWWYSGMIQ
+462 ENWWHSGMIQ

-489 DPTNP
+489 DPKNP

-514 NEKTNQ
+514 NEKTKQ

-531 SGSYA
+531 AGSYA

-550 ISPHDNKTIYVTS
+550 ISPHDNKTVYVTS

-587 KEMQGFS
+587 KKMQGFS

-613 EESPVQKGVLW
+613 EESPVKQGVFW

-637 NGKSW
+637 NGKTW

-655 GVVRNIDASKWNP
+655 GVVRNIEASKWNP
-668 AKAYLTIEFHQVGN
+668 AKAYLTIEFHQVGD

-688 KTENFGKSWEK
+688 KTENYGKSWEK
-699 ITNGIAPGN
+699 ITNGIKPGN

-717 DPVREG
+717 DPVKEG

-731 ALYFSNDDGNNW
+731 ALYFSNDDGENW
-743 QSLMT
+743 QSLMS
-748 NLPHTPMY
+748 NLPPSPMY

-767 VIGTYG
+767 VVGTYG

-779 DDISPLQQL
+779 DDLSPLQQL
-788 NENIL
+788 DQNI
-793 TKESH
+793 TKKEAH
-798 LFDIKPSYRFHNV
+798 LFDIKPAYRFQNV
-811 TNSLQMLKEAS
+811 TGSLQRQKEAS
-822 TGQDPPKGASINFW
+822 TGQDPPKGASINYW
-836 SRDKKDVKIIITNEK
+836 SNGEKDIEIIITNQK
-851 NDTIKIIKLKAK
+851 NEPVKTIKEKAK

-873 YAEKTNL
+873 SNEETSN
-880 IKFKTKPLYAD
+880 IVFRTKPLYAD
-891 WFSLNKNKERAE
+891 WFTLDKNKERAD
-903 QSLYSFSILSP
+903 QSLYSFSIMSP

-924 SESSMSKSL
+924 GANSMTKTL
-933 KVIKDPNSEGTLEDI
+933 KVMKDPNSEGTEEDI
-948 SLQNEL
+948 NLQNQL
-954 VTKIYEDLNLAI
+954 VTKIYADLNTTI
-966 SYVNSIETIRK
+966 SHINSIEVIRRQLLDLKAMLKNSSSKKEFVQMVDKLENQFLEIEK
-977 QLIDLKEILRNANQ
+977 QLI
-991 KKEIMP
+991 
-997 IVEKLESEFLEVE
+997 
-1010 KKLVQL
+1010 QL

-1027 YEKMIVEKLR
+1027 YQKMLVEKLR
-1037 YLASNVQISDFKPAD
+1037 YLAANVQISDFKPAD
-1052 SYIEVYRILKNRLNK
+1052 SYVEVY
-1067 IGEEFEILKNE
+1067 EILKGRLNSIVQKFE
-1078 KLKNT
+1078 KLKTEDLSNT
-1083 LKIFKNNGVEMI
+1083 LDTLRNNKIEMI
-1095 ITD
+1095 VTD

>member
-1 MIFLFNIYLELN
+1 MKKLSLKLILTIYFLCSNL
-13 KKTLVKMKTFQFILF
+13 
-28 STVYFFYSHHLFSQI
+28 SFSQTLS
-43 INRENITDME
+43 NDNLKEME
-53 FRHVGPVGNRVT
+53 FRHVGPIGNRVT
-65 TVAGVPNDPMTY
+65 TVAGIPNDPMTY

-87 KTLDGGLNWKPIF
+87 KTIDGGLNWSPIF
-100 DSQEVHS
+100 DNQEVHS

-117 PMTIY
+117 PMTVY

-146 GDTWKNLGLENTGRI
+146 GETWKHLGLENTGRI
-161 SRIIIHPKNRNLIYV
+161 SRIIIHPKNRDLIYV
-176 GSLGHA
+176 GSLGHS
-182 YAPQKD
+182 YSPQKE
-188 RGIFMS
+188 RGVFMS
-194 DNGGDT
+194 ENGGES
-200 WKHVLFIDNNTGI
+200 WKHVLFIDSNTGI
-213 SDIVM
+213 SDMVM
-218 DPDNPRILFAGAWQL
+218 DPDNSRILFAGAWQL

-246 GGIFK
+246 SGIFK
-251 TIDGGKNWIRLK
+251 SVDGGINWTKLK
-263 GNGLPEKDVGKI
+263 GNGLPKKDVGKI
-275 ALAMTPADPER
+275 ALAMTPADPDR

-294 DGVPYNGKETEYGEL
+294 DGVPYNGKETESGEL

-316 KTFKLINSNRNLGG
+316 KTFKLVNSNRNLGG

-344 PNEVYFMTSDFFSSI
+344 PNEIYFMTSDFFSSI
-359 DGGITITQ
+359 DGGVSVTK
-367 ALEGD
+367 
-372 DALKL
+372 ALKGDGDEEEEYVDKNGPQL
-377 ENHSKL
+377 AS
-383 SAPNWDHHEMW
+383 PNWDHHEMW

-448 QDGPSMKGPSRANM
+448 QDGPSMKGPSRSNM
-462 GNWWYSGMIQ
+462 ENWWHSGMIQ

-489 DPTNP
+489 DPKNP

-514 NEKTNQ
+514 NEKTKQ

-531 SGSYA
+531 AGSYA
-536 SLLKYRFQWTFPLL
+536 SMLKYRFQWTFPLL
-550 ISPHDNKTIYVTS
+550 ISPHDNKTVYVTS

-587 KEMQGFS
+587 KKMQGFS

-613 EESPVQKGVLW
+613 EESPVKQGVFW

-637 NGKSW
+637 NGKTW

-655 GVVRNIDASKWNP
+655 GVVRNIEASKWNP
-668 AKAYLTIEFHQVGN
+668 AKAYLTIEFHQVGD

-688 KTENFGKSWEK
+688 KTENYGKSWEK
-699 ITNGIAPGN
+699 ITNGIKPGN

-717 DPVREG
+717 DPVKEG

-731 ALYFSNDDGNNW
+731 ALYFSNDDGENW
-743 QSLMT
+743 QSLMS
-748 NLPHTPMY
+748 NLPPSPMY

-767 VIGTYG
+767 VVGTYG

-779 DDISPLQQL
+779 DDLSPLQQL
-788 NENIL
+788 DQNI
-793 TKESH
+793 TKKEAH
-798 LFDIKPSYRFHNV
+798 LFDIKPAYRFHNV

-822 TGQDPPKGASINFW
+822 TGQDPPKGASINYW
-836 SRDKKDVKIIITNEK
+836 SNGEKDIEIIITNQK
-851 NDTIKIIKLKAK
+851 NEPVKTIKEKAK

-873 YAEKTNL
+873 SNEETSN
-880 IKFKTKPLYAD
+880 IVFRTKPLYAD
-891 WFSLNKNKERAE
+891 WFTLDKNKERAD
-903 QSLYSFSILSP
+903 QSLYSFSIMSP

-924 SESSMSKSL
+924 GANSMTKTL
-933 KVIKDPNSEGTLEDI
+933 KVMKDPNSEGTEEDI
-948 SLQNEL
+948 NLQNQL
-954 VTKIYEDLNLAI
+954 VTKIYADLNTTI
-966 SYVNSIETIRK
+966 SHINSIEVIRRQLLDLKAMLKNSSSKKEFVQMVDKLENQFLEIEK
-977 QLIDLKEILRNANQ
+977 QLI
-991 KKEIMP
+991 
-997 IVEKLESEFLEVE
+997 
-1010 KKLVQL
+1010 QL

-1027 YEKMIVEKLR
+1027 YQKMLVEKLR
-1037 YLASNVQISDFKPAD
+1037 YLAANVQISDFKPAD
-1052 SYIEVYRILKNRLNK
+1052 SYVEVY
-1067 IGEEFEILKNE
+1067 EILKGRLNSIAQKFE
-1078 KLKNT
+1078 KLKTEDLSNT
-1083 LKIFKNNGVEMI
+1083 LDTLRNNKIEMI
-1095 ITD
+1095 VTD

>member
-1 MIFLFNIYLELN
+1 MKKLYFKSILSIYFLCSNL
-13 KKTLVKMKTFQFILF
+13 
-28 STVYFFYSHHLFSQI
+28 SFSQTLSKDI
-43 INRENITDME
+43 IKEME
-53 FRHVGPVGNRVT
+53 FRHVGPIGNRLT
-65 TVAGVPNDPMTY
+65 TVAGIPNDPMTY

-87 KTLDGGLNWKPIF
+87 KTIDGGLNWSPIF
-100 DSQEVHS
+100 DNQEVHS

-146 GDTWKNLGLENTGRI
+146 GETWKHLGLENTGRI
-161 SRIIIHPKNRNLIYV
+161 SRIIIHPKNRDLIYV

-182 YAPQKD
+182 YSPQKE
-188 RGIFMS
+188 RGVFMS
-194 DNGGDT
+194 ENGGES
-200 WKHVLFIDNNTGI
+200 WKHVLFIDSNTGI
-213 SDIVM
+213 SDMVM
-218 DPDNPRILFAGAWQL
+218 DPDNSRILFAGAWQL

-246 GGIFK
+246 SGLFK
-251 TIDGGKNWIRLK
+251 SVDGGYNWTKLK
-263 GNGLPEKDVGKI
+263 GNGLPKKDVGKI
-275 ALAMTPADPER
+275 ALAMTPADPDR

-294 DGVPYNGKETEYGEL
+294 DGVPYNGKETESGEL

-316 KTFKLINSNRNLGG
+316 KTFKLVNSNRNLGG

-344 PNEVYFMTSDFFSSI
+344 PNEIYFMTSDFFSSI
-359 DGGITITQ
+359 DGGVSVTK
-367 ALEGD
+367 
-372 DALKL
+372 ALKGNGEEEKEYL
-377 ENHSKL
+377 DKNGSQL
-383 SAPNWDHHEMW
+383 ASPNWDHHEMW

-448 QDGPSMKGPSRANM
+448 QDGPSMKGPSRSNM
-462 GNWWYSGMIQ
+462 ENWWHSGMIQ

-489 DPTNP
+489 DPKNP

-514 NEKTNQ
+514 NEKTKQ

-531 SGSYA
+531 AGSYA

-550 ISPHDNKTIYVTS
+550 ISPHDNKTVYVTS
-563 QHVHK
+563 QYIHK

-587 KEMQGFS
+587 KKMQGFS

-613 EESPVQKGVLW
+613 EESPVKQGVFW

-637 NGKSW
+637 NGKTW

-655 GVVRNIDASKWNP
+655 GVVRNIEASKWNP
-668 AKAYLTIEFHQVGN
+668 AKAYLTIEFHQVGD

-688 KTENFGKSWEK
+688 KTENYGKSWEK
-699 ITNGIAPGN
+699 ITNGIKPGN

-717 DPVREG
+717 DPVKEG

-731 ALYFSNDDGNNW
+731 ALYFSNDDGENW
-743 QSLMT
+743 QSLMS
-748 NLPHTPMY
+748 NLPPSPMY

-767 VIGTYG
+767 VVGTYG

-779 DDISPLQQL
+779 DDLSPLQQL
-788 NENIL
+788 DQNI
-793 TKESH
+793 TKKEAH
-798 LFDIKPSYRFHNV
+798 LFDIKPAYRFQNI
-811 TNSLQMLKEAS
+811 TGSLQRQKEAS
-822 TGQDPPKGASINFW
+822 TGQDPPKGASINYW
-836 SRDKKDVKIIITNEK
+836 SNGEKDIEIIITNQK
-851 NDTIKIIKLKAK
+851 NEPVKTIKEKAK

-873 YAEKTNL
+873 SNEETSN
-880 IKFKTKPLYAD
+880 IVFRTKPLYAD
-891 WFSLNKNKERAE
+891 WFTLDKNKERAD
-903 QSLYSFSILSP
+903 QSLYSFSIMSP

-924 SESSMSKSL
+924 GANSMTKTL
-933 KVIKDPNSEGTLEDI
+933 KVMKDPNSEGTEEDI
-948 SLQNEL
+948 NLQNQL
-954 VTKIYEDLNLAI
+954 VTKIYADLNTTI
-966 SYVNSIETIRK
+966 SHINSIEVIRRQLLDLKAMLKNSSSKKEFVQMVDKLENQFLEIEK
-977 QLIDLKEILRNANQ
+977 QLI
-991 KKEIMP
+991 
-997 IVEKLESEFLEVE
+997 
-1010 KKLVQL
+1010 QL

-1027 YEKMIVEKLR
+1027 YQKMLVEKLR
-1037 YLASNVQISDFKPAD
+1037 YLAANVQISDFKPAD
-1052 SYIEVYRILKNRLNK
+1052 SYVEVY
-1067 IGEEFEILKNE
+1067 EILKGRLNSIAQKFE
-1078 KLKNT
+1078 KLKTEDLSNT
-1083 LKIFKNNGVEMI
+1083 LDTLRNNKVEMI
-1095 ITD
+1095 VTD

>member
-1 MIFLFNIYLELN
+1 MKKLYLKLILSIYFLFSNL
-13 KKTLVKMKTFQFILF
+13 
-28 STVYFFYSHHLFSQI
+28 SFSQTLS
-43 INRENITDME
+43 NDNIKEME
-53 FRHVGPVGNRVT
+53 FRHVGPIGNRVT
-65 TVAGVPNDPMTY
+65 TVAGIPNDPMTY

-87 KTLDGGLNWKPIF
+87 KTIDGGLNWSPIF
-100 DSQEVHS
+100 DNQEVHS

-146 GDTWKNLGLENTGRI
+146 GETWKHLGLENTGRI
-161 SRIIIHPKNRNLIYV
+161 SRIIIHPKNRDLIYV

-182 YAPQKD
+182 YSPQKE
-188 RGIFMS
+188 RGVFMS
-194 DNGGDT
+194 ENGGES
-200 WKHVLFIDNNTGI
+200 WKHVLFIDSNTGI
-213 SDIVM
+213 SDMVM
-218 DPDNPRILFAGAWQL
+218 DPDNSRILFAGAWQL

-246 GGIFK
+246 SGIFK
-251 TIDGGKNWIRLK
+251 SVDGGINWTKLK
-263 GNGLPEKDVGKI
+263 GNGLPKKDVGKI
-275 ALAMTPADPER
+275 ALAMTPADPDR

-294 DGVPYNGKETEYGEL
+294 DGVPYNGKETESGEL

-316 KTFKLINSNRNLGG
+316 KTFKLVNSNRNLGG

-344 PNEVYFMTSDFFSSI
+344 PNEIYFMTSDFFSSI
-359 DGGITITQ
+359 DGGVSVTK
-367 ALEGD
+367 
-372 DALKL
+372 ALKGDGDEEEEYVDKNGPQL
-377 ENHSKL
+377 AS
-383 SAPNWDHHEMW
+383 PNWDHHEMW

-448 QDGPSMKGPSRANM
+448 QDGPSMKGPSRSNM
-462 GNWWYSGMIQ
+462 ENWWHSGMIQ

-489 DPTNP
+489 DPKNP

-514 NEKTNQ
+514 NEKTKQ

-531 SGSYA
+531 AGSYA

-550 ISPHDNKTIYVTS
+550 ISPHDNKTVYVTS

-587 KEMQGFS
+587 KKMQGFS

-613 EESPVQKGVLW
+613 EESPVKQGVFW

-637 NGKSW
+637 NGKTW

-655 GVVRNIDASKWNP
+655 GVVRNIEASKWNP
-668 AKAYLTIEFHQVGN
+668 AKAYLTIEFHQVGD

-688 KTENFGKSWEK
+688 KTENYGKSWEK
-699 ITNGIAPGN
+699 ITNGIKPGN

-717 DPVREG
+717 DPVKEG

-731 ALYFSNDDGNNW
+731 ALYFSNDDGENW
-743 QSLMT
+743 QSLMS
-748 NLPHTPMY
+748 NLPPSPMY

-767 VIGTYG
+767 VVGTYG

-779 DDISPLQQL
+779 DDLSPLQQL
-788 NENIL
+788 DQNI
-793 TKESH
+793 TKKEAH
-798 LFDIKPSYRFHNV
+798 LFDIKPAYRFHNV

-822 TGQDPPKGASINFW
+822 TGQDPPKGASINYW
-836 SRDKKDVKIIITNEK
+836 SNGEKDIEIIITNQK
-851 NDTIKIIKLKAK
+851 NEPVKTIKEKAK

-873 YAEKTNL
+873 SNEETSD
-880 IKFKTKPLYAD
+880 IVFRTKPLYAD
-891 WFSLNKNKERAE
+891 WFTLDKNKERAD
-903 QSLYSFSILSP
+903 QSLYSFSIMSP

-924 SESSMSKSL
+924 GANSMTKTL
-933 KVIKDPNSEGTLEDI
+933 KVMKDPNSEGTEEDI
-948 SLQNEL
+948 NLQNQL
-954 VTKIYEDLNLAI
+954 VTKIYADLNTTI
-966 SYVNSIETIRK
+966 SHINSIEVIRRQLLDLKAMLKNSSSKKEFVQMVDKLENQFLEIEK
-977 QLIDLKEILRNANQ
+977 QLI
-991 KKEIMP
+991 
-997 IVEKLESEFLEVE
+997 
-1010 KKLVQL
+1010 QL

-1027 YEKMIVEKLR
+1027 YQKMLVEKLR
-1037 YLASNVQISDFKPAD
+1037 YLAANVQISDFKPAD
-1052 SYIEVYRILKNRLNK
+1052 SYVEVY
-1067 IGEEFEILKNE
+1067 EILKGRLNSIAQKFE
-1078 KLKNT
+1078 KLKTDDLSNT
-1083 LKIFKNNGVEMI
+1083 LDTLRSNKIEMI
-1095 ITD
+1095 VTD

>member
-1 MIFLFNIYLELN
+1 MKKLYFKLFLSIYFLSSNL
-13 KKTLVKMKTFQFILF
+13 
-28 STVYFFYSHHLFSQI
+28 SFSQTLSNDI
-43 INRENITDME
+43 IKEME
-53 FRHVGPVGNRVT
+53 FRHVGPIGNRVT
-65 TVAGVPNDPMTY
+65 TVAGIPNDPMTY

-87 KTLDGGLNWKPIF
+87 KTIDGGLNWSPIF
-100 DSQEVHS
+100 DNQEVHS

-146 GDTWKNLGLENTGRI
+146 GETWKHLGLENTGRI
-161 SRIIIHPKNRNLIYV
+161 SRIIIHPKNRDLIYV

-182 YAPQKD
+182 YSPQKE
-188 RGIFMS
+188 RGVFMS
-194 DNGGDT
+194 ENGGES
-200 WKHVLFIDNNTGI
+200 WKHVLFIDSNTGI
-213 SDIVM
+213 SDMVM
-218 DPDNPRILFAGAWQL
+218 DPDNSRILFAGAWQL

-246 GGIFK
+246 SGIFK
-251 TIDGGKNWIRLK
+251 SVDGGINWTKLK
-263 GNGLPEKDVGKI
+263 GNGLPKKDVGKI
-275 ALAMTPADPER
+275 ALAMTPADPDR

-294 DGVPYNGKETEYGEL
+294 DGVPYNGKETESGEL

-316 KTFKLINSNRNLGG
+316 KTFKLVNSNRNLGG

-344 PNEVYFMTSDFFSSI
+344 PNEIYFMTSDFFSSI
-359 DGGITITQ
+359 DGGVSVTK
-367 ALEGD
+367 
-372 DALKL
+372 ALKGDGDEEEEYVDKNGPQL
-377 ENHSKL
+377 AS
-383 SAPNWDHHEMW
+383 PNWDHHEMW

-418 KSWLKTFLPVAQL
+418 MSWLKTFLPVAQL

-448 QDGPSMKGPSRANM
+448 QDGPSMKGPSRSNM
-462 GNWWYSGMIQ
+462 ENWWHTGMIQ

-489 DPTNP
+489 DPKNP

-514 NEKTNQ
+514 NEKTKQ

-531 SGSYA
+531 GGSYA

-550 ISPHDNKTIYVTS
+550 ISPHDNKTVYVTS

-568 TTNDGQSWEVISPD
+568 TTNDGQTWEVISPD

-587 KEMQGFS
+587 KKMQGFS

-613 EESPVQKGVLW
+613 EESPIKQGVFW

-637 NGKSW
+637 NGKTW

-655 GVVRNIDASKWNP
+655 GVVRNIEASKWNP
-668 AKAYLTIEFHQVGN
+668 AKAYLTIEFHQVGD

-688 KTENFGKSWEK
+688 KTENYGKSWEK
-699 ITNGIAPGN
+699 ITNGIKPGN

-717 DPVREG
+717 DPVKEG

-731 ALYFSNDDGNNW
+731 ALYFSNDDGENW
-743 QSLMT
+743 QSLMS
-748 NLPHTPMY
+748 NLPPSPMY

-767 VIGTYG
+767 VVGTYG

-779 DDISPLQQL
+779 DDLSPLQQL
-788 NENIL
+788 DQNI
-793 TKESH
+793 TKKEAH
-798 LFDIKPSYRFHNV
+798 LFDIKPAYRFQNV

-822 TGQDPPKGASINFW
+822 TGQDPPKGASINYW
-836 SRDKKDVKIIITNEK
+836 SNGEKDIEIIITNQK
-851 NDTIKIIKLKAK
+851 NEPVKTIKEKAK

-873 YAEKTNL
+873 SNEETSD
-880 IKFKTKPLYAD
+880 IVFRTKPLYAD
-891 WFSLNKNKERAE
+891 WFTLDKNKERAD
-903 QSLYSFSILSP
+903 QSLYSFSIMSP

-924 SESSMSKSL
+924 GENSMTKTL
-933 KVIKDPNSEGTLEDI
+933 KVMKDPNSEGTVEDI
-948 SLQNEL
+948 NLQNEL
-954 VTKIYEDLNLAI
+954 VTKIYADLNTTI
-966 SYVNSIETIRK
+966 SHINSIEVIRRQLLDLKAMLKNSSSKKEFVQMVDKLENQFLGIEK
-977 QLIDLKEILRNANQ
+977 QLI
-991 KKEIMP
+991 
-997 IVEKLESEFLEVE
+997 
-1010 KKLVQL
+1010 QL

-1027 YEKMIVEKLR
+1027 YQKMLVEKLR
-1037 YLASNVQISDFKPAD
+1037 YLAANIQISDFKPAD
-1052 SYIEVYRILKNRLNK
+1052 SYLEVYEVLKGRLNSIAQK
-1067 IGEEFEILKNE
+1067 FE
-1078 KLKNT
+1078 KLKTDDLSNT
-1083 LKIFKNNGVEMI
+1083 LDTLKNNKIEMI
-1095 ITD
+1095 VTD

>member
-1 MIFLFNIYLELN
+1 MKKLYFKSILSIYFLCSNL
-13 KKTLVKMKTFQFILF
+13 
-28 STVYFFYSHHLFSQI
+28 SFSQTLSKDI
-43 INRENITDME
+43 IKEME
-53 FRHVGPVGNRVT
+53 FRHVGPIGNRVT
-65 TVAGVPNDPMTY
+65 TVAGIPNDPMTY

-87 KTLDGGLNWKPIF
+87 KTIDGGLNWSPIF
-100 DSQEVHS
+100 DNQEVHS

-146 GDTWKNLGLENTGRI
+146 GETWKHLGLENTGRI
-161 SRIIIHPKNRNLIYV
+161 SRIIIHPKNRDLIYV

-182 YAPQKD
+182 YSPQKE
-188 RGIFMS
+188 RGVFMS
-194 DNGGDT
+194 ENGGES
-200 WKHVLFIDNNTGI
+200 WKHVLFIDSNTGI
-213 SDIVM
+213 SDMVM
-218 DPDNPRILFAGAWQL
+218 DPDNSRILFAGAWQL

-246 GGIFK
+246 SGLFK
-251 TIDGGKNWIRLK
+251 SVDGGFNWTKLK
-263 GNGLPEKDVGKI
+263 GNGLPKKDVGKI
-275 ALAMTPADPER
+275 ALAMTPADPDR

-294 DGVPYNGKETEYGEL
+294 DGVPYNGKETESGEL

-316 KTFKLINSNRNLGG
+316 KTFKLVNSNRNLGG

-344 PNEVYFMTSDFFSSI
+344 PNEIYFMTSDFFSSI
-359 DGGITITQ
+359 DGGVSVTK
-367 ALEGD
+367 
-372 DALKL
+372 ALKGNGDEEKEYL
-377 ENHSKL
+377 DKNGSQL
-383 SAPNWDHHEMW
+383 ASPNWDHHEMW

-448 QDGPSMKGPSRANM
+448 QDGPSMKGPSRSNM
-462 GNWWYSGMIQ
+462 ENWWHSGMIQ

-489 DPTNP
+489 DPKNP

-514 NEKTNQ
+514 NEKTKQ

-531 SGSYA
+531 AGSYA

-550 ISPHDNKTIYVTS
+550 ISPHDNKTVYVTS
-563 QHVHK
+563 QYVHK

-587 KEMQGFS
+587 KKMQGFS

-613 EESPVQKGVLW
+613 EESPLKQGVFW

-637 NGKSW
+637 NGKTW

-655 GVVRNIDASKWNP
+655 GVVRNIEASKWNP
-668 AKAYLTIEFHQVGN
+668 AKAYLTIEFHQVGD

-688 KTENFGKSWEK
+688 KTENYGKSWEK
-699 ITNGIAPGN
+699 ITNGINSGN

-717 DPVREG
+717 DPVKEG

-731 ALYFSNDDGNNW
+731 ALYFSNDDGENW
-743 QSLMT
+743 QSLMS
-748 NLPHTPMY
+748 NLPPSPMY

-767 VIGTYG
+767 VVGTYG

-779 DDISPLQQL
+779 DDLSPLQQL
-788 NENIL
+788 NPNI
-793 TKESH
+793 TNKEAH
-798 LFDIKPSYRFHNV
+798 LFDIKPAYRFHNV

-822 TGQDPPKGASINFW
+822 TGQDPPKGASINYW
-836 SRDKKDVKIIITNEK
+836 SNGEKDIEIIITNQK
-851 NDTIKIIKLKAK
+851 NEPVKTIKEKAK
-863 KGINRLWWDF
+863 EGINRIWWDF
-873 YAEKTNL
+873 SNEKTKD
-880 IKFKTKPLYAD
+880 IIFRTKPLYAD
-891 WFSLNKNKERAE
+891 WFTLDKNKERAD
-903 QSLYSFSILSP
+903 QSLYSFSIMSP

-924 SESSMSKSL
+924 GQNSMTKTL
-933 KVIKDPNSEGTLEDI
+933 KIIKDPNSEGTLEDI
-948 SLQNEL
+948 YLQNEL
-954 VTKIYEDLNLAI
+954 VTKIYADLNITI
-966 SYVNSIETIRK
+966 SHINSIEVIRRQLLDLKAMLNNSNSKKEFVQMVDKLENQFLEIEK
-977 QLIDLKEILRNANQ
+977 QLI
-991 KKEIMP
+991 
-997 IVEKLESEFLEVE
+997 
-1010 KKLVQL
+1010 QL

-1027 YEKMIVEKLR
+1027 YQKMLVEKLR
-1037 YLASNVQISDFKPAD
+1037 YLAANVQISDFKPAD
-1052 SYIEVYRILKNRLNK
+1052 SYLEVY
-1067 IGEEFEILKNE
+1067 EILKGRLNSISQKFE
-1078 KLKNT
+1078 KLKTDDLSNT
-1083 LKIFKNNGVEMI
+1083 LDTLRNNKVEMI
-1095 ITD
+1095 VID

>member
-1 MIFLFNIYLELN
+1 MKKLSLKLILAIYFLCSNL
-13 KKTLVKMKTFQFILF
+13 
-28 STVYFFYSHHLFSQI
+28 SFSQTLS
-43 INRENITDME
+43 NDNLKEME
-53 FRHVGPVGNRVT
+53 FRHVGPIGNRVT
-65 TVAGVPNDPMTY
+65 TVAGIPNDPMTY

-87 KTLDGGLNWKPIF
+87 KTIDGGLNWSPIF
-100 DSQEVHS
+100 DNQEVHS

-146 GDTWKNLGLENTGRI
+146 GETWKHLGLENTGRI
-161 SRIIIHPKNRNLIYV
+161 SRIIIHPKNRDLIYV

-182 YAPQKD
+182 YSPQKE
-188 RGIFMS
+188 RGVFMS
-194 DNGGDT
+194 ENGGES
-200 WKHVLFIDNNTGI
+200 WKHVLFIDSNTGI
-213 SDIVM
+213 SDMVM
-218 DPDNPRILFAGAWQL
+218 DPDNSRILFAGAWQL

-246 GGIFK
+246 SGIFK
-251 TIDGGKNWIRLK
+251 SVDGGINWTKLK
-263 GNGLPEKDVGKI
+263 GNGLPKKDVGKI
-275 ALAMTPADPER
+275 ALAMTPADPDR

-294 DGVPYNGKETEYGEL
+294 DGVPYNGKETESGEL

-316 KTFKLINSNRNLGG
+316 KTFKLVNSNRNLGG

-344 PNEVYFMTSDFFSSI
+344 PNEIYFMTSDFFSSI
-359 DGGITITQ
+359 DGGVSVTK
-367 ALEGD
+367 
-372 DALKL
+372 ALKGDGDEEEEYVDKNGPQL
-377 ENHSKL
+377 AS
-383 SAPNWDHHEMW
+383 PNWDHHEMW

-448 QDGPSMKGPSRANM
+448 QDGPSMKGPSRSNM
-462 GNWWYSGMIQ
+462 ENWWHSGMIQ

-489 DPTNP
+489 DPKNP

-514 NEKTNQ
+514 NEKTKQ

-531 SGSYA
+531 AGSYA

-550 ISPHDNKTIYVTS
+550 ISPHDNKTVYVTS

-587 KEMQGFS
+587 KKMQGFS

-613 EESPVQKGVLW
+613 EESPVKQGVFW

-637 NGKSW
+637 NGKTW

-655 GVVRNIDASKWNP
+655 GVVRNIEASKWNP
-668 AKAYLTIEFHQVGN
+668 AKAYLTIEFHQVGD

-688 KTENFGKSWEK
+688 KTENYGKSWEK
-699 ITNGIAPGN
+699 ITNGIKPGN

-717 DPVREG
+717 DPVKEG

-731 ALYFSNDDGNNW
+731 ALYFSNDDGENW
-743 QSLMT
+743 QSLMS
-748 NLPHTPMY
+748 NLPPSPMY

-767 VIGTYG
+767 VVGTYG

-779 DDISPLQQL
+779 DDLSPLQQL
-788 NENIL
+788 DQNI
-793 TKESH
+793 TKKEAH
-798 LFDIKPSYRFHNV
+798 LFDIKPAYRFQNV
-811 TNSLQMLKEAS
+811 TGSLQRQKEAS
-822 TGQDPPKGASINFW
+822 TGQDPPKGASINYW
-836 SRDKKDVKIIITNEK
+836 SNGEKDIEIIITNQK
-851 NDTIKIIKLKAK
+851 NEPVKTIKEKAK

-873 YAEKTNL
+873 SNEETSN
-880 IKFKTKPLYAD
+880 IVFRTKPLYAD
-891 WFSLNKNKERAE
+891 WFTLDKNKERAD
-903 QSLYSFSILSP
+903 QSLYSFSIMSP

-924 SESSMSKSL
+924 GANSMTKTL
-933 KVIKDPNSEGTLEDI
+933 KVMKDPNSEGTEEEI
-948 SLQNEL
+948 NLQNQL
-954 VTKIYEDLNLAI
+954 VTKIYADLNTTI
-966 SYVNSIETIRK
+966 SHINSIEVIRRQLLDLKAMLKNSSSKKEFVQMVDKLENQFLEIEK
-977 QLIDLKEILRNANQ
+977 QLI
-991 KKEIMP
+991 
-997 IVEKLESEFLEVE
+997 
-1010 KKLVQL
+1010 QL

-1027 YEKMIVEKLR
+1027 YQKMLVEKLR
-1037 YLASNVQISDFKPAD
+1037 YLAANVQISDFKPAD
-1052 SYIEVYRILKNRLNK
+1052 SYVEVY
-1067 IGEEFEILKNE
+1067 EILKGRLNSIAQKFE
-1078 KLKNT
+1078 KLKTEDLSNT
-1083 LKIFKNNGVEMI
+1083 LDTLRNNKIEMI
-1095 ITD
+1095 VTD

>member
-1 MIFLFNIYLELN
+1 
-13 KKTLVKMKTFQFILF
+13 
-28 STVYFFYSHHLFSQI
+28 
-43 INRENITDME
+43 ME
-53 FRHVGPVGNRVT
+53 FRHVGPIGNRVT
-65 TVAGVPNDPMTY
+65 TVAGIPNDPMTY

-87 KTLDGGLNWKPIF
+87 KTIDGGLNWSPIF
-100 DSQEVHS
+100 DNQEVHS

-146 GDTWKNLGLENTGRI
+146 GETWKHLGLENTGRI
-161 SRIIIHPKNRNLIYV
+161 SRIIIHPKNRDLIYV

-182 YAPQKD
+182 YSPQKE
-188 RGIFMS
+188 RGVFMS
-194 DNGGDT
+194 EDGGDS
-200 WKHVLFIDNNTGI
+200 WKHVLFIDSNTGI
-213 SDIVM
+213 SDMVM
-218 DPDNPRILFAGAWQL
+218 DPDNSRILFAGAWQL

-246 GGIFK
+246 SGIFK
-251 TIDGGKNWIRLK
+251 SVDGGINWTKLK
-263 GNGLPEKDVGKI
+263 GNGLPKKDVGKI
-275 ALAMTPADPER
+275 ALAMTPADPDR

-294 DGVPYNGKETEYGEL
+294 DGVPYNGKETESGEL

-316 KTFKLINSNRNLGG
+316 KTFKLVNSNRNLGG

-344 PNEVYFMTSDFFSSI
+344 PNEIYFMTSDFFSSI
-359 DGGITITQ
+359 DGGVSVTK
-367 ALEGD
+367 
-372 DALKL
+372 ALKGDGDEEEEYVDKNGPQL
-377 ENHSKL
+377 AS
-383 SAPNWDHHEMW
+383 PNWDHHEMW

-448 QDGPSMKGPSRANM
+448 QDGPSMKGPSRSNM
-462 GNWWYSGMIQ
+462 ENWWHSGMIQ

-489 DPTNP
+489 DPKNP

-514 NEKTNQ
+514 NEKTKQ

-531 SGSYA
+531 AGSYA

-550 ISPHDNKTIYVTS
+550 ISPHDNKTVFVTS

-568 TTNDGQSWEVISPD
+568 TTNDGQSWEIISPD

-587 KEMQGFS
+587 KKMQGFS

-613 EESPVQKGVLW
+613 EESPLKQGVFW

-637 NGKSW
+637 NGKTW

-649 PKLPKL
+649 PKLPKF
-655 GVVRNIDASKWNP
+655 GVVRNIEASKWNP
-668 AKAYLTIEFHQVGN
+668 AKAYLTIEFHQVGD

-688 KTENFGKSWEK
+688 KTENYGKSWEK
-699 ITNGIAPGN
+699 ITNGIKPGN

-717 DPVREG
+717 DPVKEG

-731 ALYFSNDDGNNW
+731 ALYFSNDDGENW
-743 QSLMT
+743 QSLMS
-748 NLPHTPMY
+748 NLPPSPMY

-767 VIGTYG
+767 VVGTYG

-779 DDISPLQQL
+779 DDLSPLQQL
-788 NENIL
+788 DQNI
-793 TKESH
+793 TKKEAH
-798 LFDIKPSYRFHNV
+798 LFDIKPAYRFHNV

-822 TGQDPPKGASINFW
+822 TGQDPPKGASINYW
-836 SRDKKDVKIIITNEK
+836 SNGEKDIEIIITNQK
-851 NDTIKIIKLKAK
+851 NEPVKTIKEKAK

-873 YAEKTNL
+873 SNEETSN
-880 IKFKTKPLYAD
+880 IVFRTKPLYAD
-891 WFSLNKNKERAE
+891 WFTLDKNKERAD
-903 QSLYSFSILSP
+903 QSLYSFSIMSP

-924 SESSMSKSL
+924 GANSMTKTL
-933 KVIKDPNSEGTLEDI
+933 KVMKDPNSEGTEEDI
-948 SLQNEL
+948 NLQNQL
-954 VTKIYEDLNLAI
+954 VTKIYADLNTTI
-966 SYVNSIETIRK
+966 SHINSIEVIRRQLLDLKAMLKNSSSKKEFVQMVDKLENQFLEIEK
-977 QLIDLKEILRNANQ
+977 QLI
-991 KKEIMP
+991 
-997 IVEKLESEFLEVE
+997 
-1010 KKLVQL
+1010 QL

-1027 YEKMIVEKLR
+1027 YQKMLVEKLR
-1037 YLASNVQISDFKPAD
+1037 YLAANVQISDFKPAD
-1052 SYIEVYRILKNRLNK
+1052 SYVEVY
-1067 IGEEFEILKNE
+1067 EILKGRLNSIAQKFE
-1078 KLKNT
+1078 KLKTDDLSNT
-1083 LKIFKNNGVEMI
+1083 LDVLRNNKIEMI
-1095 ITD
+1095 VTD